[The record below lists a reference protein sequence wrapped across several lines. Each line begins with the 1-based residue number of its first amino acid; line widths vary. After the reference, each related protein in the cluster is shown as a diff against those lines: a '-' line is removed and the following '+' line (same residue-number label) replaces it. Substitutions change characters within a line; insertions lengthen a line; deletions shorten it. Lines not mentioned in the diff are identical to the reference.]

1 MSGLDGGA
9 GGLATGQTRGCSAQ
23 IVLSDFFHIETYG
36 EVTYA
41 SVKVLLL
48 FLATQ
53 SKT

>member
-1 MSGLDGGA
+1 MPGSSDGVWE
-9 GGLATGQTRGCSAQ
+9 LVTGQTGVCSAQ

>member
-1 MSGLDGGA
+1 VVRENRWRGKQG
-9 GGLATGQTRGCSAQ
+9 GCSAQ

-53 SKT
+53 SKPK